1 MNLVSELSAWE
12 TELANLRAEVKILR
26 DAKVLTDFE
35 LDQLR
40 RRNALLEEKCEYHM
54 TRHVRLKTQ
63 LDRTGA
69 DLVQAIQAI
78 NDDDARIG
86 VHQDTLA
93 PAIQHTQPQTQPLD
107 VTNS

>member
-12 TELANLRAEVKILR
+12 TELANLRTEVKILR
-26 DAKVLTDFE
+26 EAKVLTDFE

-40 RRNALLEEKCEYHM
+40 RRNAILEEKVEYHL

-69 DLVQAIQAI
+69 DLVQAIQAYTQ
-78 NDDDARIG
+78 DDERDS
-86 VHQDTLA
+86 VTHDTVAQL
-93 PAIQHTQPQTQPLD
+93 
-107 VTNS
+107 TNNP

>member
-12 TELANLRAEVKILR
+12 TELANLRSEVKVLR
-26 DAKVLTDFE
+26 EAKVLSDFE

-40 RRNALLEEKCEYHM
+40 RRNVMLEEKVEYHL

-69 DLVQAIQAI
+69 DLVQAIHAYA
-78 NDDDARIG
+78 DDDTRDPVINSHAKQE
-86 VHQDTLA
+86 VLTDDT
-93 PAIQHTQPQTQPLD
+93 PR
-107 VTNS
+107 

>member
-12 TELANLRAEVKILR
+12 TELANLRTEVKILR
-26 DAKVLTDFE
+26 EAKVLTDFE

-40 RRNALLEEKCEYHM
+40 RRNAVLEEKVEYHL

-69 DLVQAIQAI
+69 DLVQAIQAYTQ
-78 NDDDARIG
+78 DDERDS
-86 VHQDTLA
+86 VTHDTVAQL
-93 PAIQHTQPQTQPLD
+93 
-107 VTNS
+107 TNNP